1 VGASAA
7 EYYVSPT
14 ALSTGDGSLGNPW
27 PLQTALV
34 KGAAQPG
41 DTVWLRGGTYKG
53 KYKSTLE
60 GNASNPIIVR
70 SYPGEWARI
79 DGNVQLT
86 LVGSISST
94 ASVLTLSDASLMV
107 PGSVIRIDNENIYIK
122 SRTGNTLA
130 VVRGWSSPAASHAS
144 GATVRMNGN
153 ILTVE
158 GSHTWYWGFEVMSS
172 DPLRITSEA
181 GSAPYNI
188 IRGTGISVFGPYT
201 KLINL
206 VVHDGQEAIG
216 LGDKALHAE
225 VHGCIVYHNGWQG
238 SDRGHGHG
246 LYIQN
251 STGTKLVSDVISFNN
266 FATGM
271 KAFGV
276 TGAAI
281 GVTFDGIF
289 SFNNGS
295 VRSSN
300 FIKETNLYVGTNI
313 VPADLITIKDS
324 VLYHTPGIQ
333 GENLHL
339 GFSVQNNKRISV
351 TNNYIAGGDLPIA
364 MNYWQAA
371 TVTGNTIHV
380 SSLGG
385 WSSQSLAIARTSPGY
400 PASAFT
406 WENNRYFDASP
417 AFTNGTRYSMM
428 FNNAK
433 NQLGGGRLA
442 FDEWK
447 ATTGYDRNSS
457 YAATDPTGSHVVVRP
472 NRYEQ
477 GRGHIAIVNW
487 SRASRVDVSLSN
499 VLQVGD
505 SFEVRDAQNYF
516 GPPVATG
523 IFTGSP
529 VSIPMNLTAMTA
541 PVGNVPTVPTHTAP
555 LFGVFVVSK
564 SSGGGTGGGG
574 TSGGVSVTVTPS
586 STSLKNGGTQQFS
599 ASVTGSTN
607 TGVLW
612 SLQPQVGTISSTGL
626 YTAPATLTTATT
638 VTAKATSV
646 ADPTKSATATI
657 SLSPATSVS
666 VTVTPSSVSLKPS
679 QQQQLTAQ
687 VTGSTNTG
695 VTWSLLSA
703 VGSISSTGL
712 YTAPATISGTTTVTA
727 KATSVA
733 DPTKSAT
740 ATISLSPAT
749 TSVSVTVTPSSVSL
763 KPSQQQQFTAQVTG
777 STNTGVTWSLL
788 SAVGSISS
796 TGLYTAPA
804 TISSTTTVTAK
815 ATSVAD
821 PTKSATATIT
831 LSPASALVIS
841 PTTAT
846 VKVKK
851 SQQFTVQTPNV
862 KVIWSLSPQVKGYG
876 DIHQTG
882 LYWAPDVSATTKTV
896 IIKATDVNDPTRYAT
911 ATVTIVP

>member
-1 VGASAA
+1 MYSKFVIRATTLLSSLLCCAGAFAA

-14 ALSTGDGSLGNPW
+14 ALPTGDGSLGNPW
-27 PLQTALV
+27 PLQTALER
-34 KGAAQPG
+34 GAAQPG

-60 GNASNPIIVR
+60 GTASHPIKVR

-94 ASVLTLSDASLMV
+94 ATVLTLSDAALMV

-122 SRTGNTLA
+122 SRSGNTLS
-130 VVRGWSSPAASHAS
+130 VVRAWSSVAASHTS
-144 GATVRMNGN
+144 GATVRMTGN

-251 STGTKLVSDVISFNN
+251 TSGTKTVSDVISFNN

-276 TGAAI
+276 TGSAV
-281 GVTFDGIF
+281 GVTFDGVV

-295 VRSSN
+295 VRASN
-300 FIKETNLYVGTNI
+300 FLKETNLYVGTNV
-313 VPADLITIKDS
+313 VPADLITITDS

-339 GFSVQNNKRISV
+339 GYAVYDNKRVTV

-380 SSLGG
+380 SSQGS
-385 WSSQSLAIARTSPGY
+385 WSSQSLAVAKTSPGY
-400 PASAFT
+400 GASAFT

-417 AFTNGTRYSMM
+417 TFTNGTRYSMA
-428 FNNAK
+428 FNTAK
-433 NQLGGGRLA
+433 NQLGGGRLS
-442 FDEWK
+442 FNEWK
-447 ATTGYDRNSS
+447 ANTGYDKSS
-457 YAATDPTGSHVVVRP
+457 TYAGGDPTASHVTVRP

-505 SFEVRDAQNYF
+505 SFEIRDAQNYF

-529 VSIPMNLTAMTA
+529 VSIPMNLTAMSA

-564 SSGGGTGGGG
+564 SNGGGSGGG
-574 TSGGVSVTVTPS
+574 GGVSVTVSPS
-586 STSLKNGGTQQFS
+586 STSLQNGGKQQFS
-599 ASVTGSTN
+599 ASVTGATN

-626 YTAPATLTTATT
+626 YTAPTTITSATT
-638 VTAKATSV
+638 VTARATSV

-657 SLSPATSVS
+657 SLTPTASVS

-679 QQQQLTAQ
+679 QKQQFAAQ

-703 VGSISSTGL
+703 VGSISS
-712 YTAPATISGTTTVTA
+712 A
-727 KATSVA
+727 
-733 DPTKSAT
+733 
-740 ATISLSPAT
+740 
-749 TSVSVTVTPSSVSL
+749 
-763 KPSQQQQFTAQVTG
+763 
-777 STNTGVTWSLL
+777 
-788 SAVGSISS
+788 
-796 TGLYTAPA
+796 GLYTAPA
-804 TISSTTTVTAK
+804 TISSTTTVMVK

-821 PTKSATATIT
+821 PTKSATAAIT
-831 LSPASALVIS
+831 LSPSSALVIS
-841 PTTAT
+841 PTSAT
-846 VKVKK
+846 VKTHN
-851 SQQFTVQTPNV
+851 SQQFTVLTPNV
-862 KVIWSLSPQVKGYG
+862 KVTWSMSPQQLGYG
-876 DIHQTG
+876 AIHQTG
-882 LYWAPDVSATTKTV
+882 LYWAPDVSTTTKTV
-896 IIKATDVNDPTRYAT
+896 IVKATDVADPTRYAT